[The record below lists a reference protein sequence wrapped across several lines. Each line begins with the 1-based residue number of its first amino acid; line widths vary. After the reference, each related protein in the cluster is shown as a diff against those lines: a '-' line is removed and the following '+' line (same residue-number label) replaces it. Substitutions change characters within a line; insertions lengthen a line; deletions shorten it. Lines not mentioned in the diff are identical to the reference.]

1 MRKGNRV
8 RRNGHIGHVCATF
21 CCFSLPFLS
30 FSLPRLGP
38 SLSLSI
44 PLRFMM
50 TTPHVIASS
59 STHTSQPV
67 TTTGVVGNH
76 FRVGKKIGEGSFGV
90 VFEGIFLPCF
100 LLVPCSIS
108 PCRYKSPDQPAGC
121 YQVCESFLHRL
132 RSLYRAPMPP
142 RNPANQ
148 TRLNCGMSIARTA
161 P

>member
-1 MRKGNRV
+1 MRKGNRF
-8 RRNGHIGHVCATF
+8 RRNGHIGHVCVTF
-21 CCFSLPFLS
+21 RCLFSLFP
-30 FSLPRLGP
+30 LPRLGP

-59 STHTSQPV
+59 STHTSQPA

-90 VFEGIFLPCF
+90 VFEGIFLLYF
-100 LLVPCSIS
+100 LLIPCSIL
-108 PCRYKSPDQPAGC
+108 PCRYKSPHQPAGC
-121 YQVCESFLHRL
+121 YQVCESFLHRM
-132 RSLYRAPMPP
+132 RSLHRAPMPP
-142 RNPANQ
+142 RNRASQ
-148 TRLNCGMSIARTA
+148 TRLNCGMSIAHTA